1 MKEMQFWL
9 INSLYRKKDK
19 IYDLRKYRVSSKGN
33 IIAFICIKFTLRVA
47 TDEFLLWM
55 KLCAASW

>member
-19 IYDLRKYRVSSKGN
+19 IYDLRKYRVSSKEQHY
-33 IIAFICIKFTLRVA
+33 CIYLH
-47 TDEFLLWM
+47 
-55 KLCAASW
+55 